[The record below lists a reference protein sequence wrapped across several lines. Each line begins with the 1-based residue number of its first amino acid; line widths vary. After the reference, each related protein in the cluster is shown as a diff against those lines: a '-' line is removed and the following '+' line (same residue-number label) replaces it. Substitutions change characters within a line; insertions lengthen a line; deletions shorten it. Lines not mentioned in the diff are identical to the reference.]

1 MPPLRVRPTAGP
13 SNGEELLQVP
23 PDDEL
28 TPSYNHRE
36 RQFAPR
42 LAFSLRVMLAP
53 VCLSS
58 QGGGM
63 TTNSAGYESPEARPE
78 SIDEQ
83 VTRKGIRPVE
93 SVEDMAQDG
102 VFESD
107 EELEQFLAHV
117 YAARHAA
124 LA

>member
-1 MPPLRVRPTAGP
+1 
-13 SNGEELLQVP
+13 
-23 PDDEL
+23 
-28 TPSYNHRE
+28 
-36 RQFAPR
+36 
-42 LAFSLRVMLAP
+42 
-53 VCLSS
+53 
-58 QGGGM
+58 M
-63 TTNSAGYESPEARPE
+63 TTNSAGYAGESPETRPE

-83 VTRKGIRPVE
+83 VERKGIRPVE

-117 YAARHAA
+117 HAARHGD